1 MKFSELPSKMQEQT
15 FKEIVAHYEKAKEL
29 NPVECAKSYVECAN
43 FEIVDYSAD
52 EDGSDLRVE
61 W

>member
-1 MKFSELPSKMQEQT
+1 MRFEELPKDMQKKT
-15 FKEIVAHYEKAKEL
+15 FKEIVTHYEKAKEL
-29 NPVECAKSYVECAN
+29 NPVECAKSYIECAN

>member
-1 MKFSELPSKMQEQT
+1 MRFEELPKDMQKKT
-15 FKEIVAHYEKAKEL
+15 FKEIVTHYEKAKEL
-29 NPVECAKSYVECAN
+29 NPVECAKLYIECAN

>member
-1 MKFSELPSKMQEQT
+1 MRFEELPKDMQKKT
-15 FKEIVAHYEKAKEL
+15 FKEIVTHYEKAKEL
-29 NPVECAKSYVECAN
+29 NPVECAKSYIECVN

-52 EDGSDLRVE
+52 EDGDLRVE